1 MAINAFQNVTAGAKL
16 ALVNNKLGNPS
27 LKKNQG
33 SSVELYDYVEITSPG
48 TAETIRFFQD
58 VNTHAWPFSN
68 INQNQL
74 QVGEALAIEYILF
87 TKMITETNS
96 AGVTKI
102 TQWDALINA
111 VGSLTL
117 AQFNFLLDNSRII
130 KNNSLARTNTQFNI
144 KGATAENFVFY
155 PDTDLTIPPQI
166 NFIGE
171 LRIPAN
177 ADTLPEGKKVYYGCH
192 LLGTGAILNLKTN
205 V

>member
-1 MAINAFQNVTAGAKL
+1 MAINAFQNVTPGAKL

-33 SSVELYDYVEITSPG
+33 SSVEIYDYVEIASPG

-58 VNTHAWPFSN
+58 VNSHAWPFSN

-74 QVGEALAIEYILF
+74 QVGEALAIEYIFF
-87 TKMITETNS
+87 TRMVTETNS

-102 TQWDALINA
+102 VNWNALLNND
-111 VGSLTL
+111 SLTI

-130 KNNSLARTNTQFNI
+130 KNNSLSRTNSEFNV
-144 KGATAENFVFY
+144 KGATSNNFVFY

-166 NFIGE
+166 SFIGE

-177 ADTLPEGKKVYYGCH
+177 SDAPVEGKKVYYGCH

>member
-1 MAINAFQNVTAGAKL
+1 MAINAFQNVTPGAKL

-48 TAETIRFFQD
+48 SAETIRFFQD
-58 VNTHAWPFSN
+58 VNTHAWPYSN

-74 QVGEALAIEYILF
+74 QVGEALAIEYIFF
-87 TKMITETNS
+87 TRMETETTS
-96 AGVTKI
+96 AGVTTI
-102 TQWDALINA
+102 TKWDSLINTQ
-111 VGSLTL
+111 GSLTL

-130 KNNSLARTNTQFNI
+130 KNNSLARTNTVFNV
-144 KGATAENFVFY
+144 KGATAYNFVFY
-155 PDTDLTIPPQI
+155 PDTDLTLPPQI

-177 ADTLPEGKKVYYGCH
+177 SDTITEGKKLYYGCH
-192 LLGTGAILNLKTN
+192 ILGTGAILNLKTN